1 MGRAKH
7 RKAKEPKPAAA
18 GLPGDPKVLELT
30 RAQLDAAIDRMEAG
44 TALPED
50 FRLLRDTTATFTF
63 LTEEMRNKNA
73 SIRRLKLLLFGVKT
87 EKTSV
92 VCPPEKHDA
101 QTSAQGKDESSTKP
115 RAPGHG
121 RNGASAF
128 PSADKVKVAH
138 EILKAGDDCPECP
151 CGKLYP
157 KSQPAVMVRIVGMS
171 PLHATVIERETLRC
185 NGCGETFTA
194 KAPEGTSPE
203 KYDETASAMVGLFK
217 YGTGMPFNRLAR
229 FQANLGIPLPPATQW
244 DLVLKAAG
252 LLDPAFEELVRWA
265 AQGQVIHNDDTT
277 MKLLDR
283 PDLQTEGKKQ
293 RTGVY
298 TTGIVSKVQNH
309 RIALFL
315 TGMQHAGENLADV
328 LKRRAEELAKP
339 IQMCD
344 ALAANTKGEFDT
356 LLAHCL
362 AHARRK
368 FVDVTESFP
377 EECRHLL
384 ETLRVIYSNDAQ
396 TKAMPPP
403 ERLKFH
409 QEHSQP
415 LMTEL
420 HTWLLGQIEGRKTE
434 PNSGLGQAISYTLKH
449 WQELTLFLR
458 DGRAPLDNNIC
469 ERALKRAILHRKNSL
484 FYRTLNGARVGDV
497 FMSLIHSAELNK
509 ANPFDY
515 LVELQRN
522 HALVDENPEEWMPWN
537 YRQTLDGLTK

>member
-1 MGRAKH
+1 MGRSKQ
-7 RKAKEPKPAAA
+7 RKPKTPKSVELGFSVDPKIVEMTPDQAAA
-18 GLPGDPKVLELT
+18 FIK
-30 RAQLDAAIDRMEAG
+30 RMEASL
-44 TALPED
+44 TSPED
-50 FRLLRDTTATFTF
+50 LVFIRGLVATVSC
-63 LTEEMRNKNA
+63 LTSEVRTKNA

-87 EKTSV
+87 EKTSA
-92 VCPPEKHDA
+92 VCPSQKNDA
-101 QTSAQGKDESSTKP
+101 KTDSQTDGSTEPKP
-115 RAPGHG
+115 KRPGHG

-128 PSADKVKVAH
+128 PSAEKVKVAH
-138 EILKAGDDCPECP
+138 ETLTPGDDCPGCP
-151 CGKLYP
+151 KGKLYP
-157 KSQPAVMVRIVGMS
+157 KNQPAVMVRIVGMS
-171 PLHATVIERETLRC
+171 PLQATVIEREALRC
-185 NGCGETFTA
+185 NCCGETFTA
-194 KAPEGTSPE
+194 KAPEGTNPE

-217 YGTGMPFNRLAR
+217 YGTGMPFHRLAR
-229 FQANLGIPLPPATQW
+229 FQSNLGIPLPAATQW

-252 LLDPAFEELVRWA
+252 LLDPAFDELVRWA

-315 TGMQHAGENLADV
+315 TGLQHAGENLADV
-328 LKRRAEELAKP
+328 LKRRAEELSRP

-344 ALAANTKGEFDT
+344 ALAANTVGELDT
-356 LLAHCL
+356 IVAHCL

-384 ETLRVIYSNDAQ
+384 ETLREIYRHDTM

-403 ERLKFH
+403 ERLRFH

-420 HTWLLGQIEGRKTE
+420 HAWLLDQIEARKTE
-434 PNSGLGQAISYTLKH
+434 PNSGLGQAIAYTLKH
-449 WQELTLFLR
+449 WRELTLFLR
-458 DGRAPLDNNIC
+458 EGRAPLDNNIC

-484 FYRTLNGARVGDV
+484 FYKSINGAKVGDV
-497 FMSLIHSAELNK
+497 FMSLIHSAELNH

-515 LVELQRN
+515 LVELQKN
-522 HALVDENPEEWMPWN
+522 HALVEENPEEWMPWN
-537 YRQTLDGLTK
+537 YRDTLDGLTK